1 MAANISELLY
11 GTQHYERYSILIALF
26 SLHSNSMHVCSL
38 VAQSCPTLV
47 TPWTVALQGPLS
59 MQFSRQ
65 EYWNELPFPPP
76 EDLPDPAF
84 KPKCP
89 ASPALAGGFFTTE
102 PPGKPN
108 ITSITFC
115 WPKQDT
121 RNEPKDKGLGN
132 RFNIFLNRLIYL
144 AVPGLSFG
152 M

>member
-76 EDLPDPAF
+76 EDLPDPGF

-102 PPGKPN
+102 PPGELPKPVREMLLVYHFRDSKTEALQGQMASP
-108 ITSITFC
+108 ITTL
-115 WPKQDT
+115 T
-121 RNEPKDKGLGN
+121 ANN
-132 RFNIFLNRLIYL
+132 
-144 AVPGLSFG
+144 
-152 M
+152 